1 MNKTF
6 RVISNPLIAALLA
19 LGGAAGLSLAH
30 EANAAKK
37 TFVGHVVD
45 LACYVGHGS
54 IGDSHRECAT
64 SCAKAG
70 VPLAILDR
78 QSQTLYLPLSKNH
91 HSPANADLMPF
102 VENDVRVTGA
112 VVEKDGMKT
121 ILLESIEASKGS
133 ATAGK

>member
-6 RVISNPLIAALLA
+6 RAISNSLLAALLA
-19 LGGAAGLSLAH
+19 IGGAAGLSLAH
-30 EANAAKK
+30 DTKAAKT

-70 VPLAILDR
+70 VPLAILD
-78 QSQTLYLPLSKNH
+78 QESQTLYLPLAKNH
-91 HSPANADLMPF
+91 HAPANADLMPF
-102 VENDVRVTGA
+102 IEKDIRVTGT
-112 VVEKDGMKT
+112 VVEKNGMKT
-121 ILLESIEASKGS
+121 ILLESIEAAK
-133 ATAGK
+133 